1 MPRLRPRRVVPRPDP
16 GPAQP
21 PPQPGAGGAFD
32 QPRRKRRRQGRARPP
47 RPEPRGDGGPGAA
60 PTPGTH
66 DRPGPSALDPA
77 RLEEEEASREE
88 EEEEQEQEEKR
99 PTPSPKLRKKRKVKE
114 GLNEKNDKL
123 TGIDGNRKVPL
134 TTAAS
139 LQIMECNGF
148 PSRIYRQS
156 SGSEGSTHFNKR
168 RLRLSRMKYVESPT
182 LKQNAN
188 ETIHS
193 IAVNS
198 EEQWREHSQHF
209 CNRLPSAEA
218 NSPVVELQ
226 GSNRFGFNKDSG
238 DGNGLSYKIGLR
250 NMGLGQ
256 NAKKVKKGNVAVM
269 EKSSMRGNP
278 LLLAEAAFPE
288 TNTAKVI
295 EGSGGYGKVTYHG
308 RNSGLYSCFDNE
320 KNKHSNEARRNTVR
334 KHRKRV
340 KWTEKIDKLAF
351 ESNFSNVNKS
361 SELVLHMRKVVYTED
376 KIAKFKDKAS
386 HLLVMREGDCN
397 TLPNSYDNLNPPE
410 EYEGKNNHT
419 SSCFGEG
426 RTKHPVNVLETT
438 PELSKKRKT
447 GLKVLEDRNLK
458 PLPPC
463 SFPMVRLPLD
473 TFDYHKDFSA
483 YHHVAKSTSG
493 EGLQSE
499 TEELMFSCRRTI
511 PMTGKRIWFCNS
523 CARTSI
529 WCHKSGMFQVQ
540 IALPSESEKISHQ
553 DHFENDNANDC
564 LLADSSMKEPNK
576 ETTSIVKLDCTSC
589 NATPDIASVTSAMDV
604 KMPVLMSR
612 AKNVDS
618 EHESRNEQVIVSQAG
633 EDDQLMEMTLNLT
646 MDKKKGTKNKGVQT
660 NCPYSLAFQDNLCI
674 NNNENQMINQK
685 TSVKQ
690 TLAVPDLMKT
700 SNAGRLS
707 NFKIPFLKNK
717 MEPRNTLN
725 MRSQKRETCS
735 PLELLDNLPA
745 VEMPQTRKKESASV
759 LSLNRE
765 SVYIPTGVTLVQD
778 NNDQMCG
785 KNPTRTNFQGLPKQT
800 DFKSSYQKSLFAVPE
815 GEAKTRNC
823 ESISLAFDADCNK
836 GNVAPDSS
844 SAPCVL
850 DSSHSSEEDRSG
862 KKSYKCIEKIKVEF
876 PDIRQAYEE
885 DVLVIDVIQ
894 DDPDLFGGLH
904 EDEFPYTSD
913 DVSEDPQN
921 LNISE
926 EHQNTETSKNLLIQE
941 HGKVKSEMNVGAS
954 LPTANNIMYDSSLG
968 QTVFGGLPNETVED
982 EKAENSDEH
991 QRDSDVDEKGRFSG
1005 QVFIKEEKE
1014 NIYEEENSK
1023 DAQDAESMA
1032 SDHQVTSPYIT
1043 TPNLAIPCMTLKSHQ
1058 DDTILKPWINDF
1070 RFPEEQPFLILPN
1083 SESCEIFKR
1092 ERSAIFQ
1099 KSLGLTAL
1107 PHGYC
1112 KFYFNT
1118 LRGCE
1123 RLQCKFGHVPGQGD
1137 EKVCMEILK
1146 KYVNINE
1153 PCLLRRAVNIFVDF
1167 YGECPPGLYFDL
1179 QVLNDLLLYLLEHGF
1194 LKQIF
1199 QVVNISVM
1207 IKMLPAIKIF
1217 LKVFEYVASMNFKYA
1232 IPPLVDTLHKLI
1244 EAGMVLDSENF
1255 NYVISVLHQLQASKQ
1270 HINAVLE
1277 MKSRLRVK
1285 QFSKSWIYDLDL
1297 AIAEIEHCKEKGDW
1311 TTLGNLYMTIRMR
1324 YEKFSDLKRFSICIA
1339 EMFTEDCTKERP
1351 DVVPFCEFAETVGKD
1366 LRNNGVDKTFIGRI
1380 GINVMYA
1387 YHKLLQWTKGRKVL
1401 DKLLELQ
1408 IHFTTLKGLTGPEML
1423 APRCQ
1428 IVNIAAEIFLK
1439 CGSLDGAIWVLRE
1452 SEWIVNTPTWPC
1464 DRVDVLMRHNLLC
1477 KIAHQILAKN
1487 LFRQTFEVL
1496 QNLPGFH
1503 NSQENVELNQY
1514 SRIFNKL
1521 LRACVESNSLGISSS
1536 VAEFMVS
1543 KNIPVDFA
1551 FLRRLITA
1559 LGRSC
1564 LWLKARAH
1572 YKSALSL
1579 GCYPTLEGNLYRKL
1593 LLIPSYLSEI
1603 EMLLAIEIFLV
1614 SNANS
1619 IQNPGA
1625 SAQTLQIV
1633 LKRCEEGKMRSNDD
1647 YRTAIERLIQAAR
1660 ISDPKLFVK
1669 HMTVNVTMEQVYSL
1683 ERCSALKWLKENMQ
1697 WAGKVWLCQ

>member
-1 MPRLRPRRVVPRPDP
+1 RMYGQKRGEP
-16 GPAQP
+16 GEDREK
-21 PPQPGAGGAFD
+21 GMVSIRFSDFFFD
-32 QPRRKRRRQGRARPP
+32 SG
-47 RPEPRGDGGPGAA
+47 
-60 PTPGTH
+60 
-66 DRPGPSALDPA
+66 
-77 RLEEEEASREE
+77 
-88 EEEEQEQEEKR
+88 
-99 PTPSPKLRKKRKVKE
+99 KKRKVKE

-926 EHQNTETSKNLLIQE
+926 EHQNTETRYRKISEKNKPNNVFDSCVMSIT
-941 HGKVKSEMNVGAS
+941 KVLGS
-954 LPTANNIMYDSSLG
+954 L
-968 QTVFGGLPNETVED
+968 
-982 EKAENSDEH
+982 
-991 QRDSDVDEKGRFSG
+991 
-1005 QVFIKEEKE
+1005 
-1014 NIYEEENSK
+1014 
-1023 DAQDAESMA
+1023 
-1032 SDHQVTSPYIT
+1032 
-1043 TPNLAIPCMTLKSHQ
+1043 
-1058 DDTILKPWINDF
+1058 
-1070 RFPEEQPFLILPN
+1070 EQPFLILPN

-1697 WAGKVWLCQ
+1697 WAGKVWLCHNHC